1 LILSGTPFL
10 AYFTAQTSITDPTAY
25 LFAHFQVSNLVSAL
39 LVSSNPTNLVLTSA
53 FGLSFLQYSAWL
65 ALPTIAS
72 VVVLFPLLRWL
83 ILRGRIPRVLEVPD
97 EDTRR
102 EMGKLKDAWG
112 GIFGSFLFLVTI
124 ALLVGLSAGGKLE
137 GKEGVW
143 TVTAPAALIML
154 TRDVVYDLR
163 HRNQEDVGKNNIK
176 EKEHGG
182 IDNERDSPHGENGAQ
197 GIIDNPAVS
206 GEKSN
211 RPIDSTTAV
220 PGQTESTPPHLAIPL
235 LRPLQTRLPTT

>member
-1 LILSGTPFL
+1 
-10 AYFTAQTSITDPTAY
+10 
-25 LFAHFQVSNLVSAL
+25 
-39 LVSSNPTNLVLTSA
+39 
-53 FGLSFLQYSAWL
+53 
-65 ALPTIAS
+65 

-211 RPIDSTTAV
+211 RPIDSTTAI

-235 LRPLQTRLPTT
+235 LRPLQTRLPTTYAIISHLPLPLLPFAFSMFILVEALQYTGWIRVFGGWWAAWAKVGGVGGCIWLMGTIGVLGCNVW